1 MRLVDLGGQAG
12 RPVGRLSGGQQA
24 RASLAAV
31 LLGAPELLVLD
42 EPTVGQDPLLREQL
56 WRQFRRL
63 ADDGATLLV
72 SSHVMDEAARCDQL
86 VLLRDG
92 RVLTAAPPEELRART
107 GEQDMEQVFL
117 ALIRT
122 DRKAAGMT
130 MAAAATV
137 ATSRRVLTQ
146 LLRDRRSTTMIIIV
160 PALLLVLVRSVL
172 AGRPGS
178 FQRVGLPL
186 VGIFPL
192 ALMFLLTSVAM
203 LRERTSGALERLMT
217 MPIAKTDVLFGYA
230 GAFALLGILQSTIV
244 AAVAIGLLGLHVEG
258 DVVVVLAFVAANALL
273 GLSLGLSLGLLVSAV
288 AATELQAEQS
298 TAALLLPQLTLCG
311 IFAPRDTMPQALE
324 WISDGLPMTYAYD
337 GLTRLTVSPA
347 VTGRLLLDLAVVLG
361 SAGLALTLGAA
372 TLRRRTP

>member
-1 MRLVDLGGQAG
+1 
-12 RPVGRLSGGQQA
+12 
-24 RASLAAV
+24 
-31 LLGAPELLVLD
+31 
-42 EPTVGQDPLLREQL
+42 
-56 WRQFRRL
+56 
-63 ADDGATLLV
+63 
-72 SSHVMDEAARCDQL
+72 
-86 VLLRDG
+86 
-92 RVLTAAPPEELRART
+92 
-107 GEQDMEQVFL
+107 
-117 ALIRT
+117 
-122 DRKAAGMT
+122 MT

-273 GLSLGLSLGLLVSAV
+273 GLSLGLLVSAV

-298 TAALLLPQLTLCG
+298 TATLLLPQLTLCG

-361 SAGLALTLGAA
+361 SA